1 LKKKVLIVEDEAA
14 MLKALSDKLARA
26 GFEVL
31 IARNGEE
38 GLEVAKEERP
48 DCILLDVVMPK
59 KDGISMLKELR
70 SDGWGSDVP
79 VILLTNLNADDE
91 MLKNINQLEPSFYLV
106 KSDWRI
112 EDVVEKVRERIGD
125 K

>member
-1 LKKKVLIVEDEAA
+1 MKKLVLIVEDEQP
-14 MLKALSDKLARA
+14 MLKALSEKLGRA
-26 GFEVL
+26 GYEVL
-31 IARNGEE
+31 TAKNGEE
-38 GLEVAKEERP
+38 GLAVAIQKKP

-70 SDGWGSDVP
+70 EDEWGKDVP

-91 MLKNINQLEPSFYLV
+91 MLKNINKLEPSFYLV

-112 EDVVEKVRERIGD
+112 EDVVERVRRRIEG
-125 K
+125 